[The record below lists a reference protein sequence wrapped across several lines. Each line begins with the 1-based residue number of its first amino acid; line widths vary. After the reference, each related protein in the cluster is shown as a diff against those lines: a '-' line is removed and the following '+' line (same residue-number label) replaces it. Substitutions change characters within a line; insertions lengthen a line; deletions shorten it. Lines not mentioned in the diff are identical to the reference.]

1 MVQRMK
7 NKENLEL
14 LAEKICQVDAVL
26 IGGGSGLSSAAGYN
40 HYHWMPYLEG
50 QLQDFKEAY
59 GFQSPFAGFYYCY
72 SSPEQ
77 QWAFYARYIQSLW
90 DAPTGQ
96 TYYALAEIVSGKEV
110 FVLTTNVD
118 MQFERVFPQN
128 SICSYQGNV
137 GYFQCSQPCHDRIYP
152 NENII
157 REMCENMLGMRIPSE
172 LLPRC
177 RECGRIMVP
186 WVRDDTFLEG
196 RDWKDGVIRYESFLK
211 QCLTKEKAKSV
222 LLLELG
228 VGEMTPG
235 IIKLPF
241 WEMAYKNKG
250 VFYVCMNQE
259 DSSSPEHLKNKS
271 LYINGDLSKTLRDL
285 KQIMKGKAGTG
296 K

>member
-1 MVQRMK
+1 MK

-59 GFQSPFAGFYYCY
+59 GFQSPFSGFYYCY

-96 TYYALAEIVSGKEV
+96 TYYDLAEIVSGKEV

-157 REMCENMLGMRIPSE
+157 REMCESMQEMRIPSE

-196 RDWKDGVIRYESFLK
+196 QDWKDDVIRYESFLK
-211 QCLTKEKAKSV
+211 QCLTKENAKSV

-250 VFYVCMNQE
+250 AFYVCMNQE

>member
-1 MVQRMK
+1 MVQRIK

-14 LAEKICQVDAVL
+14 LAEKIRQVDAVV

-96 TYYALAEIVSGKEV
+96 TYYDLAEIVSGKEV

-157 REMCENMLGMRIPSE
+157 REMCENMLGMRTDH
-172 LLPRC
+172 
-177 RECGRIMVP
+177 G
-186 WVRDDTFLEG
+186 
-196 RDWKDGVIRYESFLK
+196 
-211 QCLTKEKAKSV
+211 SV
-222 LLLELG
+222 
-228 VGEMTPG
+228 
-235 IIKLPF
+235 
-241 WEMAYKNKG
+241 
-250 VFYVCMNQE
+250 
-259 DSSSPEHLKNKS
+259 
-271 LYINGDLSKTLRDL
+271 
-285 KQIMKGKAGTG
+285 GKR
-296 K
+296 